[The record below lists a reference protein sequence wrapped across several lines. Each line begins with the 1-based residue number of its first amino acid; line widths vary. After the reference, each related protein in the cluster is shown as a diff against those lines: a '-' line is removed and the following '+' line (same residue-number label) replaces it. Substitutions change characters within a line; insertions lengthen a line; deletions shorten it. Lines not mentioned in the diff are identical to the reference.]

1 MANSAF
7 WANAKRY
14 ILLQHNI
21 IVQMGS
27 VPLEK
32 TQSSVK
38 DDMRDKA
45 DEMMPFEI
53 REKTL

>member
-1 MANSAF
+1 
-7 WANAKRY
+7 
-14 ILLQHNI
+14 
-21 IVQMGS
+21 MGS